1 MEAIKQQHQDGEES
15 IAHQNNNALQ
25 PSSPDAASLEKQQD
39 GSHISEPP
47 NGGFKAWLQVAG
59 AWTITFNVLGLLNS
73 YGQFQIIY
81 ETDILENEST
91 STIAWIGSTQFLVCY
106 LVCIFTGPVL
116 DAGHLHLLLG
126 IGTVVTVF
134 GLMMVSLCS
143 TYYQF
148 FLAQTIV
155 TGIGF
160 GLIFLPASFV
170 VAQWFSTRTPLAI
183 GISVSGSSIGT
194 CKREKACGSGTCT
207 NYSFLGAVIYPIM
220 LQRLTAQIG
229 FPWTVRII
237 GFMVLATMGFAVAV
251 MRMRLAKSVQKR
263 KVIDMSHFK
272 DTAYLVACLSFFV
285 NFLGLYVFYYFISLY
300 AIEVAGADENLANY
314 LLAILNAG
322 SFLGRLIPNWIAGH
336 YGLMNVQIVFGVI
349 SGVLAFALLG
359 IKTPGGVVAFAVI
372 YGFVSAPYV
381 SLPIPIVTSLSPD
394 KSVWATRLGMSF
406 AIIGFGA
413 LIGSPVAG
421 AIIGDSNTRNW
432 TGMIVWCGVMFFVS
446 TVILASVRTMRVG
459 TKIFVKV

>member
-1 MEAIKQQHQDGEES
+1 MEQQHQES
-15 IAHQNNNALQ
+15 MPRENNNGLLQ
-25 PSSPDAASLEKQQD
+25 PSSPDAASLEKQEHD
-39 GSHISEPP
+39 SNVSPPP

-81 ETDILENEST
+81 ETDILKNEST

-126 IGTVVTVF
+126 VGTVVTVF

-183 GISVSGSSIGT
+183 GISVSGSSIG
-194 CKREKACGSGTCT
+194 
-207 NYSFLGAVIYPIM
+207 AVIYPIM

-251 MRMRLAKSVQKR
+251 MRMRLPISLQKR
-263 KVIDMSHFK
+263 KVIDLSHFK
-272 DTAYLVACLSFFV
+272 DIAYLVACLSFFV

-314 LLAILNAG
+314 LLAILNTG
-322 SFLGRLIPNWIAGH
+322 SFLGRLIPNWIAGY
-336 YGLMNVQIVFGVI
+336 YGLMNVQIVFGII

-432 TGMIVWCGVMFFVS
+432 TGMVVWCGVMFFVS
-446 TVILASVRTMRVG
+446 TIILASVRTMKVG
-459 TKIFVKV
+459 SKIFVKV